1 MSNDPAAELPF
12 HLRGN
17 YAPVTEEVTAFDL
30 PVEGAIPEALRGL
43 YLRNGPNPHTGTS
56 GHWFSGDGMI
66 HGVRLEDG
74 RAAWYRNRYVQTRA
88 LLEEDAAM
96 IGEDGTADRTIAVA
110 NTNVIGHAQR
120 IYALVESSFP
130 TELTPELETLG
141 TRDFDGRLST
151 AMTAHPKACPDTG
164 ELHFFGYGFFAPF
177 LTYHVL
183 DADGKLIKSEEI
195 SVPAAT
201 MIHDFAITRD
211 SVVFMDLPVV
221 FNIETAMAGRSMPYE
236 WSDDYGARLG
246 VMPRGGSD
254 RDVVWFDIDPC
265 YIFHPFNAF
274 EREGKLILD
283 ACRYDELWRGGSAR
297 GFNPAR
303 AHRYTLD
310 LGAGTVSE
318 QRLDDRGTEFPRI
331 DDRLGGHANRYGYA
345 AWNDS
350 TDESIQIASIVKY
363 DLESGASES
372 HDFGPG
378 RQPGEAVFVP
388 AGPEAGED
396 EGYLLCYVYDAA
408 RNGSDFVV
416 LAAQDISAPPLAT
429 VRLPQRVPFGFH
441 GNWIPD

>member
-66 HGVRLEDG
+66 HGVRLEEG

-88 LLEEDAAM
+88 LLEEDAVL

-201 MIHDFAITRD
+201 NSTIDIAASRLNIKCLKCF
-211 SVVFMDLPVV
+211 
-221 FNIETAMAGRSMPYE
+221 FN
-236 WSDDYGARLG
+236 
-246 VMPRGGSD
+246 
-254 RDVVWFDIDPC
+254 
-265 YIFHPFNAF
+265 
-274 EREGKLILD
+274 
-283 ACRYDELWRGGSAR
+283 
-297 GFNPAR
+297 
-303 AHRYTLD
+303 
-310 LGAGTVSE
+310 
-318 QRLDDRGTEFPRI
+318 
-331 DDRLGGHANRYGYA
+331 
-345 AWNDS
+345 
-350 TDESIQIASIVKY
+350 
-363 DLESGASES
+363 
-372 HDFGPG
+372 
-378 RQPGEAVFVP
+378 
-388 AGPEAGED
+388 
-396 EGYLLCYVYDAA
+396 
-408 RNGSDFVV
+408 
-416 LAAQDISAPPLAT
+416 
-429 VRLPQRVPFGFH
+429 
-441 GNWIPD
+441 